1 MHTFDDLTQR
11 IATACLDYA
20 IERLRMD
27 PVTLDGPLPLAAL
40 RERAGTTITREGR
53 EPEDVVREFVDVLAP
68 ACISTDSTRFISF
81 IPAAPTKAA
90 LLFDLVVGASS
101 VCGTS
106 WLEGAG
112 AVYAENQ
119 ALRVLADAAGFPAG
133 AGGCFV
139 SGGSIGNL
147 SALAVARDSAAAARG
162 SRPARWRVAVGE
174 QAHSSIASA
183 LRLLDVDALVVPSDD
198 QDRLTGPALR
208 EALAADADPSSICA
222 VVATS
227 GTTNAGIID
236 DLAGIAT
243 ATREAGIWF
252 HVDGAYGAAALLAPS
267 VRARFAG
274 IEHADS
280 FLVDPHKWLFAPFD
294 SCALLYREPARA
306 KAVHAQEASYLDA
319 IHGGDDWNPADYAFH
334 LTRRTR
340 GLPLWFSLA
349 VHGID
354 AYSDAIERTLAIA
367 RHAAAR
373 IDAAPHVE
381 LLRDPEL
388 TVVLFRRPGWTEAD
402 YTSWSDGLLREQVA
416 LCLPTRWKGEMV
428 ARAVFLHPECPESFI
443 DELLATMA

>member
-1 MHTFDDLTQR
+1 MHTYDELTQR

-27 PVTLDGPLPLAAL
+27 PVSLDGPLTLAAL
-40 RERAGTTITREGR
+40 TEQAGTTITREGR
-53 EPEDVVREFVDVLAP
+53 EPEAVVRQFVDILAP
-68 ACISTDSTRFISF
+68 ACISTDSTRFVSF

-106 WLEGAG
+106 WLEGSG
-112 AVYAENQ
+112 AVHAENE
-119 ALRVLADAAGFPAG
+119 ALGVLADAAGFPAG

-139 SGGSIGNL
+139 SGGSVGNL
-147 SALAVARDSAAAARG
+147 SALAVARDSAAGACGMR
-162 SRPARWRVAVGE
+162 RTRWRVAVGE

-183 LRLLDVDALVVPSDD
+183 LRLLDVDALVVASDEH
-198 QDRLTGPALR
+198 DRLTGPALR
-208 EALAADADPSSICA
+208 AALAADGDPTSICA

-236 DLAGIAT
+236 DLAGIADV
-243 ATREAGIWF
+243 ARDVGIWF

-267 VRARFAG
+267 ARARFAG
-274 IEHADS
+274 IERADS
-280 FLVDPHKWLFAPFD
+280 FVVDPHKWLFAPFD

-306 KAVHAQEASYLDA
+306 KAVHAQDASYLDA
-319 IHGGDDWNPADYAFH
+319 IHTGDEWNPADYAFH

-354 AYSDAIERTLAIA
+354 AYSTAVERTLTIA
-367 RHAAAR
+367 RHAATR
-373 IDAAPHVE
+373 IAAADHVE
-381 LLRDPEL
+381 LVREPEL
-388 TVVLFRRPGWTEAD
+388 SVVLFRRLGWTESD
-402 YTSWSDGLLREQVA
+402 YTSWSARLLREQVA
-416 LCLPTRWKGEMV
+416 FCLPSRWKGDMV
-428 ARAVFLHPECPESFI
+428 ARAVFLHPECPEAFI

>member
-1 MHTFDDLTQR
+1 VHTYDNLTRR
-11 IATACLDYA
+11 IATACVDYA
-20 IERLRMD
+20 IERLQMD
-27 PVTLDGPLPLAAL
+27 PVTLDGPLPLATL
-40 RERAGTTITREGR
+40 QEQAGTTITREGR
-53 EPEDVVREFVDVLAP
+53 EPEDVVRQFVDVLAP
-68 ACISTDSTRFISF
+68 ACISTDSTGFVSF

-119 ALRVLADAAGFPAG
+119 ALRVLADAAGLPSG

-174 QAHSSIASA
+174 QAHSSVASA
-183 LRLLDVDALVVPSDD
+183 LRLLDVDALVVPSDGE
-198 QDRLTGPALR
+198 DRLTGVALR
-208 EALAADADPSSICA
+208 RALEHDDDPGSICA

-227 GTTNAGIID
+227 GTTNAGIVD
-236 DLAGIAT
+236 DLAGVGT
-243 ATREAGIWF
+243 VTRETGIWF

-267 VRARFAG
+267 ARARFSG
-274 IEHADS
+274 IELADS
-280 FLVDPHKWLFAPFD
+280 FVVDPHKWLFAPFD
-294 SCALLYREPARA
+294 SCALLYREPQRA
-306 KAVHAQEASYLDA
+306 AAVHAQEASYLDA

-349 VHGID
+349 VHGTD
-354 AYSDAIERTLAIA
+354 AYATAIERTLALA

-373 IDAAPHVE
+373 IEATPHVE
-381 LLRDPEL
+381 LVRHPEL
-388 TVVLFRRPGWTEAD
+388 TVVLFRRPGWTEAE
-402 YTSWSDGLLREQVA
+402 YTAWSARLLREQLA

-443 DELLATMA
+443 DELLATMT

>member
-1 MHTFDDLTQR
+1 MHTYDELTQR

-20 IERLRMD
+20 LERLRMD
-27 PVTLDGPLPLAAL
+27 PVSLDGPVPLATLTAQVG
-40 RERAGTTITREGR
+40 ATITREGR
-53 EPEDVVREFVDVLAP
+53 EPEAVVQEFVDVLAP
-68 ACISTDSTRFISF
+68 ACISADSTRMVSF

-90 LLFDLVVGASS
+90 LLFDVVVGASS

-119 ALRVLADAAGFPAG
+119 ALQVLADAAGLPAG

-147 SALAVARDSAAAARG
+147 SALAVARDSATTTRG
-162 SRPARWRVAVGE
+162 SRPERWRVAVGE

-183 LRLLDVDALVVPSDD
+183 LRLLDVDALIIPSDEH
-198 QDRLTGPALR
+198 DRLTGRALR
-208 EALAADADPSSICA
+208 EVLATDDDPSSVCA

-227 GTTNAGIID
+227 GTTNAGIVD
-236 DLAGIAT
+236 DLAGVA
-243 ATREAGIWF
+243 AVAREAGIWF

-267 VRARFAG
+267 ARGRLAG

-280 FLVDPHKWLFAPFD
+280 FIVDPHKWLFAPYD

-306 KAVHAQEASYLDA
+306 KAVPAQDASYLDA
-319 IHGGDDWNPADYAFH
+319 IHDSDDWNPADYAFH

-349 VHGID
+349 VHGTD
-354 AYSDAIERTLAIA
+354 AYSAAVERTLASA
-367 RHAAAR
+367 RHAATR
-373 IDAAPHVE
+373 IEATDHVE
-381 LLRDPEL
+381 LVREPEL
-388 TVVLFRRPGWTEAD
+388 GVVLFRRRGWSGAD
-402 YTSWSDGLLREQVA
+402 YDAWSVRLLRDQVA
-416 LCLPTRWKGEMV
+416 LCLPTRWKGEVV
-428 ARAVFLHPECPESFI
+428 ARVVFLHPECPDSFI
-443 DELLATMA
+443 DELLATMT

>member
-1 MHTFDDLTQR
+1 
-11 IATACLDYA
+11 
-20 IERLRMD
+20 MD
-27 PVTLDGPLPLAAL
+27 PVSLDGPLPLATL
-40 RERAGTTITREGR
+40 VEQVGSTITREGR
-53 EPEDVVREFVDVLAP
+53 EPEAVVREFVDILAP
-68 ACISTDSTRFISF
+68 ACISVDSTRFVSF

-119 ALRVLADAAGFPAG
+119 ALRVLADAAGLPSG

-139 SGGSIGNL
+139 SGGSLGNL
-147 SALAVARDSAAAARG
+147 SALAVARDAAAAARR

-183 LRLLDVDALVVPSDD
+183 LRLLDVDALVVPSDAH
-198 QDRLTGPALR
+198 DRLTGLSLR
-208 EALAADADPSSICA
+208 DMLAGDPDPTSVCA

-227 GTTNAGIID
+227 GTTNAGIVD
-236 DLAGIAT
+236 DLTGIA
-243 ATREAGIWF
+243 AVAREAGIWF

-267 VRARFAG
+267 ARSRLSG

-280 FLVDPHKWLFAPFD
+280 FVVDPHKWLFAPYD
-294 SCALLYREPARA
+294 SCALLYREPPKA
-306 KAVHAQEASYLDA
+306 KAVHAQDASYLDA
-319 IHGGDDWNPADYAFH
+319 IHEGDEWNPSDYAFH

-349 VHGID
+349 VHGTD
-354 AYSDAIERTLAIA
+354 AYAAAIERTLASA

-373 IDAAPHVE
+373 IETAEHVE
-381 LLRDPEL
+381 LVREPEL
-388 TVVLFRRPGWTEAD
+388 SIVLFRRPGWSDTD
-402 YTSWSDGLLREQVA
+402 YTTWSARLLRDQVA
-416 LCLPTRWKGEMV
+416 FCLPTRWKGEMV
-428 ARAVFLHPECPESFI
+428 ARIVFLHPDCPDTFI
-443 DELLATMA
+443 DEILATMA

>member
-1 MHTFDDLTQR
+1 VHTYDELTQR

-20 IERLRMD
+20 IERLKMD
-27 PVTLDGPLPLAAL
+27 PVPLDGPLPPTTLS
-40 RERAGTTITREGR
+40 RQVGTTITREGR
-53 EPEDVVREFVDVLAP
+53 EPEDVLREFVDILAP
-68 ACISTDSTRFISF
+68 ACISSDSTRMVAF
-81 IPAAPTKAA
+81 IPAAPTKAS
-90 LLFDLVVGASS
+90 LLFDVVVGASS

-119 ALRVLADAAGFPAG
+119 ALRVLADAAGLPAG

-147 SALAVARDSAAAARG
+147 SALAVARDTAAAERG
-162 SRPARWRVAVGE
+162 TRPDRWRVAVGE

-183 LRLLDVDALVVPSDD
+183 LRLLDVDALIVASDD
-198 QDRLTGPALR
+198 HDRLTGPALR
-208 EALAADADPSSICA
+208 DALAADSDPSSVCA

-227 GTTNAGIID
+227 GTTNAGIVD

-243 ATREAGIWF
+243 VAREAGIWF

-267 VRARFAG
+267 ARKRLTG

-280 FLVDPHKWLFAPFD
+280 FIIDPHKWLFAPYD
-294 SCALLYREPARA
+294 SCALIYREPARA
-306 KAVHAQEASYLDA
+306 KAVLAQDASYLDA
-319 IHGGDDWNPADYAFH
+319 IHDTDEWNPADYAFH

-349 VHGID
+349 VHGTD
-354 AYSDAIERTLAIA
+354 AYAAAVERTLASA
-367 RHAAAR
+367 RHAATR
-373 IDAAPHVE
+373 IEATEHVE
-381 LLRDPEL
+381 LIRDPEL
-388 TVVLFRRPGWTEAD
+388 SVVLFRRIGWSGTD
-402 YTSWSDGLLREQVA
+402 YDVWSARLLRDQIA
-416 LCLPTRWKGEMV
+416 LCLPTRWKGEV
-428 ARAVFLHPECPESFI
+428 VGRIVFLHPDCPDTFI

>member
-1 MHTFDDLTQR
+1 VHTYDELTQR
-11 IATACLDYA
+11 IATACVDYA

-27 PVTLDGPLPLAAL
+27 PVSLDGPLPLSTL
-40 RERAGTTITREGR
+40 VEQVGTTITREGR
-53 EPEDVVREFVDVLAP
+53 APEAVVREFVDILAP
-68 ACISTDSTRFISF
+68 ACISVDSTRFVSF

-101 VCGTS
+101 MCGTS

-119 ALRVLADAAGFPAG
+119 ALRVLADAAGLPSG

-147 SALAVARDSAAAARG
+147 SALAVARDTAAVARG
-162 SRPARWRVAVGE
+162 SRPRRWRVAVGE

-198 QDRLTGPALR
+198 HDRLTGGAFR
-208 EALAADADPSSICA
+208 EVLSGDADPTSVCA

-236 DLAGIAT
+236 DLAGVAT
-243 ATREAGIWF
+243 VAHEAGVWF
-252 HVDGAYGAAALLAPS
+252 HVDGAYGAAALLAPT
-267 VRARFAG
+267 ARDRFSG

-280 FLVDPHKWLFAPFD
+280 LVVDPHKLLFAPYD
-294 SCALLYREPARA
+294 SCALLYRTPERA
-306 KAVHAQEASYLDA
+306 KAVHEQEASYLDA
-319 IHGGDDWNPADYAFH
+319 IHQGDEWNPADYAFH

-340 GLPLWFSLA
+340 GLPFWFSLA
-349 VHGID
+349 VHGTD
-354 AYSDAIERTLAIA
+354 AYAAAIERTLASA

-373 IDAAPHVE
+373 IKAADHVE
-381 LLRDPEL
+381 LLREPEL
-388 TVVLFRRPGWTEAD
+388 SIVLFRRPGWSDAD
-402 YTSWSDGLLREQVA
+402 YATWSARLLREQVA
-416 LCLPTRWKGEMV
+416 FCLPTRWKGEMV
-428 ARAVFLHPECPESFI
+428 ARMAFLHPDCPDSFI
-443 DELLATMA
+443 DEILATMT

>member
-1 MHTFDDLTQR
+1 VHTYDELTER
-11 IATACLDYA
+11 IAAACLDYA

-27 PVTLDGPLPLAAL
+27 PVPLDGPLPLATLA
-40 RERAGTTITREGR
+40 EQVGTTITREGR
-53 EPEDVVREFVDVLAP
+53 EPEDVVREFVDILAP
-68 ACISTDSTRFISF
+68 ACISTDSTRFVSF

-112 AVYAENQ
+112 AVYAENE
-119 ALRVLADAAGFPAG
+119 ALRVLADAAGLPAG
-133 AGGCFV
+133 SGGCFV

-147 SALAVARDSAAAARG
+147 SALAVARDTAAAARG
-162 SRPARWRVAVGE
+162 SRPDRWRVAVGE

-183 LRLLDVDALVVPSDD
+183 LRLLDVDALIVASDEHD
-198 QDRLTGPALR
+198 HLVGAALR
-208 EALAADADPSSICA
+208 DALARDPDSTSVCA

-227 GTTNAGIID
+227 GTTNAGMVD
-236 DLAGIAT
+236 DLAGIASV
-243 ATREAGIWF
+243 AREAGIWF

-267 VRARFAG
+267 ARARFSG

-280 FLVDPHKWLFAPFD
+280 LVVDPHKWLFAPFD

-306 KAVHAQEASYLDA
+306 KAVHAQDASYLDA
-319 IHGGDDWNPADYAFH
+319 IHVGDEWNPADYAFH

-349 VHGID
+349 VHGTD
-354 AYSDAIERTLAIA
+354 AYSAAVERTLASA

-373 IDAAPHVE
+373 IEAADHVE
-381 LLRDPEL
+381 LVREPEL
-388 TVVLFRRPGWTEAD
+388 SIVLFRRPGWSDAD
-402 YTSWSDGLLREQVA
+402 YTTWSSQLLRDQVA

-428 ARAVFLHPECPESFI
+428 ARVVFLHPECPDTFI
-443 DELLATMA
+443 DELLATMT